1 MRAPLPA
8 TTRKNA
14 RVVQSFAGAA
24 PLPFCHARMGSSLS
38 FLSFFL
44 LSNMLSG
51 TLEHNQP

>member
-24 PLPFCHARMGSSLS
+24 PLPFCHARMRSTLS

-44 LSNMLSG
+44 LRYILSDA
-51 TLEHNQP
+51 LEHNWP